1 MDSST
6 AKEKL
11 LLPDSG
17 KEGEEEEQI
26 WKRLWAESKKLWPVA
41 LPACLTRISMFGVFI
56 ISQVF
61 MGHIGNT
68 EFAALSLVFQI
79 LTRFSFGI
87 LMGMSSGLETLCG
100 QAYGAKQ
107 YQMLGIYLQRS
118 WLVESGFFLLL
129 ILPVFIFSAPIL
141 KLIGQ
146 TEEISEMANIISLW
160 YIPIIFSYVFLYTI
174 QMYLQAQ
181 SKNIIITWLSAI
193 TLIFHAFCTWI
204 LVEKMGLGIAGVM
217 ISMNIVSWIP
227 IVGQLIFIFYGGCP
241 ETWTGFSMHAF
252 SDLWPVFKLSL
263 SSGVMLCLELWYS
276 SILILFTGNTKNAE
290 VTIDAL
296 SICLNINGLEMMLS
310 FGFLAA
316 ASVRVSNEL
325 GRGNAKAAKFAIKV
339 VLVTSMLV
347 EAVLWVSVL
356 VFRYK
361 VSYIF
366 SSSVEVA
373 KEFSD
378 LSIML
383 TFILILNSIQPVL
396 SGVAVGA
403 GWQTKVA
410 YINIICYYC
419 IGLPLG
425 LLLYYVANLNLK
437 GIWMGMIGG
446 ILIQTLVLLYYV
458 YKTDWDNQVNY

>member
-1 MDSST
+1 MDST

-17 KEGEEEEQI
+17 KEEEEEEL
-26 WKRLWAESKKLWPVA
+26 WKRLWAESKKVWVVA
-41 LPACLTRISMFGVFI
+41 IPACFTRISMFGVFI

-61 MGHIGNT
+61 MGLIGNT
-68 EFAALSLVFQI
+68 ELAALSVVFH
-79 LTRFSFGI
+79 LLARFSIGI

-118 WLVESGFFLLL
+118 WVVESGFFLLL

-141 KLIGQ
+141 KLLGQ
-146 TEEISEMANIISLW
+146 TEEISHMTNIISLW
-160 YIPIIFSYVFLYTI
+160 YIPIMISYIFLYTL

-181 SKNIIITWLSAI
+181 SKNILITWLSAI
-193 TLIFHAFCTWI
+193 TIIFHGFCTWI
-204 LVEKMGLGIAGVM
+204 LVQKTRLGFAGVM
-217 ISMNIVSWIP
+217 ISINIASWIP
-227 IVGQLIFIFYGGCP
+227 IVGQLIFVFYGGCP
-241 ETWTGFSMHAF
+241 QTWTGFSMHAL

-316 ASVRVSNEL
+316 ARDQKGTKLFLYENSVRVSNEL
-325 GRGNAKAAKFAIKV
+325 GRGNAKAAKFAVKV

-347 EAVLWVSVL
+347 EVVLWASVL
-356 VFRYK
+356 VFRNK
-361 VSYIF
+361 VSSIF
-366 SSSVEVA
+366 SSSMEC
-373 KEFSD
+373 
-378 LSIML
+378 LL
-383 TFILILNSIQPVL
+383 YVL
-396 SGVAVGA
+396 SKENR
-403 GWQTKVA
+403 TSYSKFTFS
-410 YINIICYYC
+410 NIFQSI
-419 IGLPLG
+419 
-425 LLLYYVANLNLK
+425 K
-437 GIWMGMIGG
+437 
-446 ILIQTLVLLYYV
+446 
-458 YKTDWDNQVNY
+458 